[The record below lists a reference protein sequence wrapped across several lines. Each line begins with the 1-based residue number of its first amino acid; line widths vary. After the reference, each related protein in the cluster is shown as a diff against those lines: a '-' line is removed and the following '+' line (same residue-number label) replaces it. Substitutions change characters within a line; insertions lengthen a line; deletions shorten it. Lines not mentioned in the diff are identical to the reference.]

1 MHQSCE
7 NRENSQ
13 VLSIEIF
20 LHWLPIESAVY
31 SRHTNYRFKDN
42 TTTLAIALHPA
53 SEGGKRRLIILLSVS
68 CEEWD
73 SVEIF
78 MKLNKKIGT
87 GMFLHNLTK
96 CVYKNDSGDIFLTFR
111 QVF

>member
-1 MHQSCE
+1 MQWE
-7 NRENSQ
+7 NIVALVS
-13 VLSIEIF
+13 IF
-20 LHWLPIESAVY
+20 LWNNQSYQRPLNYDFSWK
-31 SRHTNYRFKDN
+31 YRFQNLSKPY
-42 TTTLAIALHPA
+42 HPA

-78 MKLNKKIGT
+78 MKLSKKIGI
-87 GMFLHNLTK
+87 GMPLHNLTK
-96 CVYKNDSGDIFLTFR
+96 CVYNYDSGDIFLTFR